1 MGRKK
6 IQISRI
12 MDQRNRQVTFTKR
25 KFGLMKKAYELSVL
39 CDCEIALII
48 FNSTNRLFQYASTD
62 MDKVL
67 LKYTEYSEP
76 HESRTNSDILE
87 TLRRKGL
94 GLDNPDLEMDDSV
107 EQFEK
112 YKKLNDG
119 MDLTSGRPRFYASS
133 LSNSEI
139 PHSLS
144 THCISETGV
153 GSHAGS
159 LVNHSRQPVFKS
171 IVSKHASGRSPGPA
185 HSGCLQLICP
195 SLITGVKV
203 TYWRWKHSVTSS
215 NGVMC
220 ISYSVVSHSSLNR
233 PMTTKTPPPLNL
245 GTDNRRSEMHA
256 VLSNTRTNPASA
268 RAIYSGM
275 QTGNQIVT
283 IGSSGIPGHGIG
295 GFPFPS
301 AGPPEIFKEWVEM
314 GLKFLNIMSMKFEL
328 DQACALQEEH
338 LPPTSKS
345 GTLFYG
351 LNVMHSI
358 LVCSCT
364 WVSSFLDKESKS
376 AADVQHCLLNV
387 SKTENITGKF
397 PPTDAPP
404 HPGFALS
411 GSLQQ
416 SPMAQWQLHHEMPTS
431 PQSHLGV
438 PNSMVSPHDTAIT
451 PPPPSINIKS
461 ERVSPTTTCASSTSL
476 HHMTRLSPINNV
488 PRGTFEPSQREDYI
502 KGYHCPLILTRTL
515 TEDRANVPMRRVS
528 VSENWQR

>member
-185 HSGCLQLICP
+185 HSGNFSSGLLGFLGGGDWHTKGGSSGGVFLKYGQ
-195 SLITGVKV
+195 ITNSQDAMLSP
-203 TYWRWKHSVTSS
+203 Y
-215 NGVMC
+215 
-220 ISYSVVSHSSLNR
+220 SLNR

-268 RAIYSGM
+268 VSSSTVGSNVLHRRAIYSGM

-301 AGPPEIFKEWVEM
+301 AGPPE
-314 GLKFLNIMSMKFEL
+314 
-328 DQACALQEEH
+328 
-338 LPPTSKS
+338 
-345 GTLFYG
+345 YG
-351 LNVMHSI
+351 
-358 LVCSCT
+358 
-364 WVSSFLDKESKS
+364 KKYE
-376 AADVQHCLLNV
+376 
-387 SKTENITGKF
+387 F

-431 PQSHLGV
+431 PQSHLGRV